1 MKVFILRENG
11 MIDSNGSTAEIEGVF
26 ATGEAAEEY
35 ARRFRAAAS
44 TLCVPHYGF
53 KIEEH
58 KVKQ

>member
-1 MKVFILRENG
+1 

-35 ARRFRAAAS
+35 ARRFRGAAS